1 MEPMTTAECIH
12 VFENSRLQSES
23 FTPEAV
29 TAAYV
34 AGLEAMREKAERE
47 NPAPLTPAEIQQMRG
62 RPVWCPEIEAYGIIS
77 IDRIGAWK
85 DEPFLNGVWYRD
97 KEETCGVDFSYNIE
111 ERELTLYP
119 YKPPGERRRRRCHRR
134 RSPPERVKV
143 SATCSRWAAGKPSP
157 P

>member
-85 DEPFLNGVWYRD
+85 DKPFLNGVWYQD

-111 ERELTLYP
+111 ERELTIYP
-119 YKPPGERRRRRCHRR
+119 YKPPEKGGGGDATGEDHPRN
-134 RSPPERVKV
+134 
-143 SATCSRWAAGKPSP
+143 G
-157 P
+157 

>member
-62 RPVWCPEIEAYGIIS
+62 GRS
-77 IDRIGAWK
+77 GARK
-85 DEPFLNGVWYRD
+85 LRHTE
-97 KEETCGVDFSYNIE
+97 
-111 ERELTLYP
+111 
-119 YKPPGERRRRRCHRR
+119 
-134 RSPPERVKV
+134 
-143 SATCSRWAAGKPSP
+143 
-157 P
+157 

>member
-1 MEPMTTAECIH
+1 MENMTTAESIH
-12 VFENSRLQSES
+12 VYQNSRLQSES

-85 DEPFLNGVWYRD
+85 DEPFLRQGLGNIADGHRD
-97 KEETCGVDFSYNIE
+97 GPPGL
-111 ERELTLYP
+111 ERE
-119 YKPPGERRRRRCHRR
+119 RHHRYAGADRTR
-134 RSPPERVKV
+134 RSGGPDGHRDGPPL
-143 SATCSRWAAGKPSP
+143 P
-157 P
+157 

>member
-1 MEPMTTAECIH
+1 MEPMTTAERIH

-119 YKPPGERRRRRCHRR
+119 YKPPEKGGGGDATGEDHPRN
-134 RSPPERVKV
+134 
-143 SATCSRWAAGKPSP
+143 G
-157 P
+157 